1 MDIDSLKVGGL
12 GLSGYIV
19 NWADVFSPVVEV
31 GYMIV
36 LIAYWQLERHGY
48 RLGGALAAILT

>member
-1 MDIDSLKVGGL
+1 MDIESLKAGGL

-19 NWADVFSPVVEV
+19 QWIDFFSPVIEL

-36 LIAYWQLERHGY
+36 LIAYFLYQIKKVKSE
-48 RLGGALAAILT
+48 IK

>member
-19 NWADVFSPVVEV
+19 NWADVFSTVVEV

-36 LIAYWQLERHGY
+36 LIAYFIY
-48 RLGGALAAILT
+48 RIKQIKSEIK

>member
-1 MDIDSLKVGGL
+1 MDVESLKAGGL

-19 NWADVFSPVVEV
+19 QWIDFFSPVIEL

-36 LIAYWQLERHGY
+36 LIAYFLYQIKKIKSE
-48 RLGGALAAILT
+48 IK

>member
-1 MDIDSLKVGGL
+1 MDVESLKVGGL

-19 NWADVFSPVVEV
+19 QWIDFFSPVIEL

-36 LIAYWQLERHGY
+36 LIAYFLYQIKKIKSE
-48 RLGGALAAILT
+48 IK

>member
-1 MDIDSLKVGGL
+1 MDLESLKAGGL

-19 NWADVFSPVVEV
+19 QWIDFFSPVIEL

-36 LIAYWQLERHGY
+36 LIAYFLYQIKKIKSE
-48 RLGGALAAILT
+48 IK

>member
-1 MDIDSLKVGGL
+1 MYIDSLKVGGL

-31 GYMIV
+31 GNMIV
-36 LIAYWQLERHGY
+36 LIAYFVY
-48 RLGGALAAILT
+48 RIKQIKSEIK